1 MDIIIGNREK
11 WCGVAVGQRQVTG
24 EKTKKQKKQKKV
36 KLRKV
41 FVSRLYLNIL
51 RNNDFWV
58 FVLVD
63 NLLILYRCV
72 THI

>member
-24 EKTKKQKKQKKV
+24 EKTKKQKQKKKKV

-41 FVSRLYLNIL
+41 FVSSA
-51 RNNDFWV
+51 
-58 FVLVD
+58 
-63 NLLILYRCV
+63 
-72 THI
+72 